1 MLNTK
6 HTQFLLNRQENH
18 SKKNN
23 AKEDEEKVQPNG
35 EKNLYL
41 RQFSS
46 FFRKSRNDV
55 HTRDTQKML
64 LNTRIQMKFPF
75 NVSHVSPFSG
85 RVFKIFQMG
94 KKHNGGDEN
103 FWHFY

>member
-35 EKNLYL
+35 EKKSLL
-41 RQFSS
+41 TLVFL
-46 FFRKSRNDV
+46 FF
-55 HTRDTQKML
+55 
-64 LNTRIQMKFPF
+64 P
-75 NVSHVSPFSG
+75 
-85 RVFKIFQMG
+85 
-94 KKHNGGDEN
+94 
-103 FWHFY
+103 